1 MNRDRLSI
9 EDLRTELER
18 LQIAA
23 RNIER
28 LLQEAEE
35 QANCKEQ
42 AHHKGERIIDIDI
55 DRRQHVNYRGDHP
68 VVRDRNGIEILIG
81 DEVRFLT
88 RGVYN
93 SRTGVVYKVSCTGA
107 RVTARDNNGRSISRA
122 PNNVEVVELGP

>member
-68 VVRDRNGIEILIG
+68 VVRDRNRSE
-81 DEVRFLT
+81 ER
-88 RGVYN
+88 
-93 SRTGVVYKVSCTGA
+93 
-107 RVTARDNNGRSISRA
+107 RVGKECDS
-122 PNNVEVVELGP
+122 